1 MKSFALPFSLKSM
14 PVVVLFVGAS
24 LFLSAQTT
32 PSTPP
37 RAYPAL
43 TQASFKPDPHD
54 ALREQAMLPTLY
66 SSSHGSQLLRLR
78 NGDVL
83 CFWFSGSNEGDANV
97 GIVSARLK
105 RGSDHWEAAQLID
118 RTPQKSYQNPVG
130 YEAADG
136 TLIVYHSS
144 QSAGKGQADAVV
156 LRNLS
161 HDGGRSWSASE
172 PVFTKAG
179 AFTRQPLVGRGDG
192 AQLLPIFYSTVGGI
206 TEGAETNYS
215 AVEVSRDEGKSW
227 QECLMAGSEGLVHP
241 ALVPAGKAGYLAF
254 FRSRYAD
261 HIFRATSADGCHWSH
276 PVATALPNN
285 NASIGVIRLRNN
297 DLAMV
302 FNNTSGHDPRHISQM
317 GKRAPLSIALSS
329 DNGLSWRAVRDL
341 EVPDAQ
347 LPEGEKPSGIE
358 EYSYP
363 SLRQMEDG
371 RLLICYTY
379 RRLTIKSLLIDEAWV
394 RKGSTVGEYKP

>member
-1 MKSFALPFSLKSM
+1 M
-14 PVVVLFVGAS
+14 VLLMGAS
-24 LFLSAQTT
+24 LFLSAQSS
-32 PSTPP
+32 PSIPQ
-37 RAYPAL
+37 RAFPAL
-43 TQASFKPDPHD
+43 TQASFEPDPHD

-66 SSSHGSQLLRLR
+66 STSHGSQLLRLR

-97 GIVSARLK
+97 GIVFSRLK
-105 RGSDHWEAAQLID
+105 KGSERWEPAQLID

-130 YEAADG
+130 YESADG
-136 TLIVYHSS
+136 RLIVYHSS

-156 LRNLS
+156 LGNFSR
-161 HDGGRSWSASE
+161 DGGRSWSASA
-172 PVFTKAG
+172 PVLTKAG
-179 AFTRQPLVGRGDG
+179 AFTRQPVLRRDDG
-192 AQLLPIFYSTVGGI
+192 ALLLPIFYSTVGGI

-215 AVEVSRDEGKSW
+215 AVEVSWDEGKNW

-241 ALVPAGKAGYLAF
+241 ALVPAGKVGYLAF

-261 HIFRATSADGCHWSH
+261 HIFRATSRDGCQWSH

-285 NASIGVIRLRNN
+285 NASIGVIRLRNGA
-297 DLAMV
+297 LAMV

-317 GKRAPLSIALSS
+317 GKRAPLSVALSS

-347 LPEGEKPSGIE
+347 LPSGEKPSGIE

-363 SLRQMEDG
+363 SLVEMEDG

-379 RRLTIKSLLIDEAWV
+379 RRLAIKSVLVDEAWI
-394 RKGSTVGEYKP
+394 RKGSTVGEYRP